1 MKAMSL
7 RLTLAVAATSLLFAC
22 DNATEVATYGNKVYK
37 PLEFVDSCGIT
48 VMDTVEYYS
57 SCREGADVMAKVNG
71 LIVDLCYGDEFAGL
85 SVPDAAKASAEEC
98 VSDYLRFC
106 EELAA
111 TPAIPEETVFPSMA
125 SLNYEYRRLGK
136 FTTSYGNLR
145 SYEIFNFAFTGGA
158 HGNYG
163 WTYLVFDT
171 KTGDKVTTDDL
182 FREDSGVAV
191 TELLK
196 EALAEVYGPANDDG
210 GVFYY
215 GDAELF
221 TPNVKVSEEG
231 VTWCYNPYEIA
242 PYSSGVLFATV
253 GWDALAPYLK

>member
-1 MKAMSL
+1 MKATSL
-7 RLTLAVAATSLLFAC
+7 RLTLAVATTSLIFAC
-22 DNATEVATYGNKVYK
+22 DNATEVATYENKVYK

-85 SVPDAAKASAEEC
+85 SVPDAARAASDGF
-98 VSDYLRFC
+98 VSDYLKFC

-111 TPAIPEETVFPSMA
+111 TPAIPEDAVFPSMA
-125 SLNYEYRRLGK
+125 SLNYEYKCLGR
-136 FTTSYGNLR
+136 FTTSYKDLR
-145 SYEIFNFAFTGGA
+145 SYEAFRFSYTGGA

-163 WTYLVFDT
+163 WTYLIFDT
-171 KTGDKVTTDDL
+171 KTGDKVAVGDL
-182 FREDSGVAV
+182 FKENSEAGVTA
-191 TELLK
+191 LIK
-196 EALAEVYGPANDDG
+196 EALAEIYGPADSD
-210 GVFYY
+210 GVFYD

-242 PYSSGVLFATV
+242 PYSSGALFATV
-253 GWDALAPYLK
+253 GWDALAPYLE